1 MLLTSPTSSM
11 CKTKKRVIII
21 EDEWAI
27 REAYKYYF
35 RAFNN
40 YQLVGVYDS
49 TEDALTEF
57 EELNPDI
64 VLSDIS
70 LPGESGIE
78 GARKYKALNEKVK
91 IVILSIRDDIDA
103 IDNLV
108 SGNLEKPVDKEE
120 LLKMLDSLH

>member
-35 RAFNN
+35 RAFDN

-57 EELNPDI
+57 KELNPDI

-70 LPGESGIE
+70 LPGASGIE

-91 IVILSIRDDIDA
+91 IVTKDPEAFSSWNDIA
-103 IDNLV
+103 FQ
-108 SGNLEKPVDKEE
+108 E
-120 LLKMLDSLH
+120 